1 MSLRT
6 VCCVA
11 LNARDI
17 VVKKPDDDSPQK
29 ILNARLGPGRALRG
43 EDRRL
48 REGDEGSVLAG
59 GKDLGRDREEGGK
72 ELGDLQ
78 IFVLAKLLARA
89 PRVREASL
97 LVREGSLLVRASSL
111 SKIW

>member
-17 VVKKPDDDSPQK
+17 VVNNHDK
-29 ILNARLGPGRALRG
+29 ILSARLGPGRALRG

-78 IFVLAKLLARA
+78 IFILAKLLARA

-97 LVREGSLLVRASSL
+97 LVREGSLLVRISSL
-111 SKIW
+111 SKIL